1 LLDKYQPLKYCIQNF
16 LLYSPKEESIMNFAM
31 TEEQEFFKKTIAD
44 TVDKLVVP
52 KAQEIDEKDEF
63 PWEVWKEFTKL
74 GYLGLRYP
82 EEIGGMNADKI
93 MCMTFYEEI
102 TRGSVG
108 FAQSVIM
115 NVLMGTYFIYRF
127 GNDAIKERCLYP
139 AMRGEK
145 IATMCFTEDQSGSD
159 LGATRTTAVK
169 DGDGWRINGTKMWIT
184 NGSICDF
191 CTVLATTDPSKGL
204 KGLNFFLVEKGT
216 PGFSGGQVIHK
227 IGCRGTVT
235 GELVFDNVWVPHE
248 NFLGEELGK
257 GVFYVSD
264 ILDEVRLMTGAMAL
278 GIARGAY
285 SEALEYSKK
294 RVAFGQPIGN
304 FQLIREK
311 FAEMDTFMNAARL
324 MVYYGAWLLENSM
337 GSRII
342 AAEAKLYATEVCLKV
357 VDELTRIYGA
367 NGFAYEYTP
376 QRYFRD
382 ARFLLYGGGT
392 QEVLKDFIGRTI
404 IGKL

>member
-1 LLDKYQPLKYCIQNF
+1 MDFRL
-16 LLYSPKEESIMNFAM
+16 
-31 TEEQEFFKKTIAD
+31 TEEQEFFKKTIRD
-44 TVDKLVVP
+44 VVDRMIVP
-52 KAQEIDEKDEF
+52 RAKEIDEKDEF
-63 PWEVWKEFTKL
+63 PWDLWREFSKL

-93 MCMTFYEEI
+93 MCMIFYEEI

-115 NVLMGTYFIYRF
+115 NALMGTYFIYRF
-127 GNDAIKERCLYP
+127 GSEAIKERCLYP
-139 AMRGEK
+139 AIRGEK
-145 IATMCFTEDQSGSD
+145 IGTICFTEDQSGSD
-159 LGATRTTAVK
+159 LASTRTRAVK
-169 DGDGWRINGTKMWIT
+169 DGNGWRINGTKMWIT
-184 NGSICDF
+184 NGPICDF
-191 CTVLATTDPSKGL
+191 CTVLATVDPSLGL

-216 PGFSGGQVIHK
+216 PGFTSGQIINK
-227 IGCRGTVT
+227 LGCRGTVT
-235 GELVFDNVWVPHE
+235 GELIFDNVWVPDE

-257 GVFYVSD
+257 GVQYVGE

-278 GIARGAY
+278 GIARAAY
-285 SEALEYSKK
+285 EDALEFARK

-311 FAEMDTFMNAARL
+311 FAEMDSLMNAARL
-324 MVYYGAWLLENSM
+324 MVYYGAWLLENKM
-337 GSRII
+337 DARVI
-342 AAEAKLYATEVCLKV
+342 AAEAKMFATEVCLKV
-357 VDELTRIYGA
+357 VDEVTRIYGA
-367 NGFAYEYTP
+367 NAFAYEYNP

-392 QEVLKDFIGRTI
+392 HEVLKDFIGRSI

>member
-1 LLDKYQPLKYCIQNF
+1 MDFKL
-16 LLYSPKEESIMNFAM
+16 
-31 TEEQEFFKKTIAD
+31 TEEQEFFRKTIID
-44 TVDKLVVP
+44 TIDKIVVP
-52 KAQEIDEKDEF
+52 KSQEIDEKDEF
-63 PWEVWKEFTKL
+63 PWETWKEFTSL

-93 MCMTFYEEI
+93 MSMIFYEEI
-102 TRGSVG
+102 ARGSVG

-115 NVLMGTYFIYRF
+115 NILMGTYFIYRF
-127 GNDAIKERCLYP
+127 GNDAIKERCLLP

-184 NGSICDF
+184 NGPICNF

-216 PGFSGGQVIHK
+216 PGFSSGQIIHK
-227 IGCRGTVT
+227 LGCRGTVT
-235 GELVFDNVWVPHE
+235 GELVFDDVWVPDE
-248 NFLGEELGK
+248 NFLGDELGK
-257 GVFYVSD
+257 GVYYVGD

-278 GIARGAY
+278 GIAKGAY
-285 SEALEYSKK
+285 KEALEFSKK
-294 RVAFGQPIGN
+294 RIAFGQPIGN
-304 FQLIREK
+304 YQLIREK
-311 FAEMDTFMNAARL
+311 IADIDTSMNAARL
-324 MVYYGAWLLENSM
+324 MINYGAWLLENGM
-337 GSRII
+337 DCRVV
-342 AAEAKLYATEVCLKV
+342 AAEAKMYATEVCLKV

-367 NGFAYEYTP
+367 NAFAYEYIP

-392 QEVLKDFIGRTI
+392 HEVLKDFIGRMI
-404 IGKL
+404 IGKI